1 MLFTAL
7 KTRFSAPDPAVLAE
21 LAAQHCGITLI
32 PLWLTAHTKLA
43 PVLPGWQSS
52 PVELMALY
60 PAQSERLPK
69 TRAFLDYL
77 KTAVET
83 QISRM

>member
-1 MLFTAL
+1 
-7 KTRFSAPDPAVLAE
+7 
-21 LAAQHCGITLI
+21 
-32 PLWLTAHTKLA
+32 
-43 PVLPGWQSS
+43 
-52 PVELMALY
+52 MALY